1 MSLIHA
7 TGLKRHYG
15 AHEVLNGVDLRI
27 ERGDK
32 IGCVGRNGGG
42 KSTLLRIITSEE
54 QPDSGEV
61 VIPKGVR
68 MGYVPQ
74 RPSFPAG
81 TRAFEHVESGLAE
94 ARALQEEMGEL
105 EVKLG
110 EVDGDELDRVVTR
123 YGELSE
129 QMEFLDGWNAEQR
142 VSQVMSGI
150 GLSEDLWE
158 REAES
163 LSGGEKSRVAMARE
177 LVRRPDLLLLDE
189 PTNHLDLEGIEWLEE
204 YLREFSGAVYLISH
218 DRRMLENVVTAIVDL
233 ERGKLRRYPGNYSK
247 YIMQREERF
256 ASELRAYE
264 IQADQIRKESAF
276 IKKHMGSQRTAEAKG
291 RQKKLSRVER
301 LERPYND
308 VRKPTLKLG
317 KVQRS
322 GEQVLTAEDLSI
334 GFAEKVLH
342 KGLEFRLN
350 RGDRVGLVGPNGAG
364 KTTLLKALAGTTKP
378 LSGKLEL
385 GHKAFC
391 GYYDQEGSDLDP
403 ESTPFMTIRRAF
415 PTMED
420 GQIRGH
426 LALFLFRGDD
436 VDLPVGGLSG
446 GERARLALA
455 RLVLGNPTWL
465 ALDEPTNHLDL
476 AARTS
481 LEEMLS
487 GFSGAMI
494 CISHDRAFLD
504 DLCNKIVE
512 LSHTGLREFRGN
524 YSEYRAKLVSEREA
538 LEGAAAAKQK
548 KSQQAQRKAQE
559 SAKQKA
565 SKPAKPP
572 KQDQPKKQAKGGSSQ
587 KVRNPYRFKKLEE
600 EIVKL
605 ETEREELIAGMSDEA
620 VYRDGELLRERQV
633 RLAEVERDLGERN
646 AEWESWNQG

>member
-1 MSLIHA
+1 MSLLNA

-42 KSTLLRIITSEE
+42 KSTLLRIITGEE
-54 QPDSGEV
+54 QPDFGEV
-61 VIPKGVR
+61 AIPKGVR

-74 RPSFPAG
+74 RPTFPGG
-81 TRAFEHVESGLAE
+81 TLAFAHVEGGLAE
-94 ARALQEEMGEL
+94 ARALQDEMSEL
-105 EVKLG
+105 EVQLG
-110 EVDGDELDRVVTR
+110 EVEGDELDRVVTR

-129 QMEFLDGWNAEQR
+129 QMEFLGGWNAEQR

-150 GLSEDLWE
+150 GLDESLWQ

-204 YLREFSGAVYLISH
+204 YLREFPGAVYLISH

-233 ERGKLRRYPGNYSK
+233 ERGKLKRYPGNYSK
-247 YIMQREERF
+247 YITQREERF

-264 IQADQIRKESAF
+264 IQADQIRKEAAF

-291 RQKKLSRVER
+291 RQKKLARVDR

-308 VRKPTLKLG
+308 VRKPTLRLG

-322 GEQVLTAEDLSI
+322 GERVLTAEGLSI
-334 GFAEKVLH
+334 GFGDTALH
-342 KGLEFRLN
+342 KGLEFRLD

-364 KTTLLKALAGTTKP
+364 KTTLMKALAGRTQP

-420 GQIRGH
+420 GPIRSH

-455 RLVLGNPTWL
+455 RLVLGDPTWL

-487 GFSGAMI
+487 GYGGAMI

-504 DLCNKIVE
+504 DLCNKIVQ
-512 LSHTGLREFRGN
+512 LDSSGLREFRGN
-524 YSEYRAKLVSEREA
+524 YSDYRATLIAEREA
-538 LEGAAAAKQK
+538 SQGAAAEKQK
-548 KSQQAQRKAQE
+548 RARDAERKAQE
-559 SAKQKA
+559 SAKKKA
-565 SKPAKPP
+565 DSDKSAKPAK
-572 KQDQPKKQAKGGSSQ
+572 KSGSKNSGRGGQ

-600 EIVKL
+600 EIMKL
-605 ETEREELIAGMSDEA
+605 ETEREELIAAMSDES
-620 VYRDGELLRERQV
+620 VYRDGDLLRDKQV

-646 AEWESWNQG
+646 AEWESWSQ